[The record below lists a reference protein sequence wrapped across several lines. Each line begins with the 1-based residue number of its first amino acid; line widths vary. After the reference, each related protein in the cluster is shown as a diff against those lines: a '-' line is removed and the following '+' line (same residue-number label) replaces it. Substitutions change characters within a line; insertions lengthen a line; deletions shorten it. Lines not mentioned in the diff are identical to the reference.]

1 MSRSGGAHHPSST
14 VVPLAQ
20 RALAA
25 GVAGSLALASGAA
38 GAQATRWTAEVRT
51 TSSVTVTDNANLT
64 ASGERREDAVVE
76 LTPSVALRAEGG
88 RLRMAGA
95 FALQGLTYVNG
106 AGDSAIIPTGRLTA
120 NLEAIER
127 WFFLEGEVAASRGL
141 ANPLGPR
148 PEGAS
153 SVNRLSATSYRI
165 TPYIE
170 RALTDD
176 TRLRIASSNAWT
188 QTGGDVVVEDR
199 YTGRHTFLLER
210 DPRPL
215 GWALE
220 AERDEERLEGP
231 RPATPTVDLAR
242 ARLRYGFD
250 GQFAIGL
257 RGGVTRSD
265 IFVGESRSFVGGE
278 LLWRP
283 TERTRLEGFYERQPY
298 GGGWFGTFSHRSP
311 FVAWDIRS
319 SRSLTSFAQSQIELP
334 ATGDL
339 AGLLDAALRTRITD
353 PVERARAV
361 EDFISRRGLPRSL
374 TGPTTVISDG
384 LLIRTL
390 NAATVAFIGRR
401 NTLALTGFSQRDQ
414 SPAGAD
420 LVVSVA
426 APVALRQQGATL
438 LYGLRLTTLTSVS
451 AAATYTK
458 TQDDTGALSVGTP
471 LTVGADSRQQT
482 YRAQVDWLL
491 SLRTTGFAGVRH
503 QRFTSEGFEGWRE
516 NALFAGLAHRF

>member
-1 MSRSGGAHHPSST
+1 MSRKRRVCHPAA
-14 VVPLAQ
+14 VVAPLAQ
-20 RALAA
+20 RTLTTGIAAALTLAVGSAA
-25 GVAGSLALASGAA
+25 
-38 GAQATRWTAEVRT
+38 AQATRWSAEVRAT
-51 TSSVTVTDNANLT
+51 TGVTVTDNANLQA
-64 ASGERREDAVVE
+64 ASEQRDDVILDV
-76 LTPSVALRAEGG
+76 TPSIALRAEGG
-88 RLRMAGA
+88 RLRVAGS

-106 AGDSAIIPTGRLTA
+106 AGDSAIIPAGRLNA

-153 SVNRLSATSYRI
+153 SVNRLSTTNYRI
-165 TPYIE
+165 TPYVE
-170 RALTDD
+170 RVLIDD
-176 TRLRIASSNAWT
+176 TSLRIASSNAWT
-188 QTGGDVVVEDR
+188 RTGGDVAAEDR
-199 YTGRHTFLLER
+199 YTGRHSFLLQRE
-210 DPRPL
+210 PRPL
-215 GWALE
+215 GWAVE
-220 AERDEERLEGP
+220 AERDEERVEGP
-231 RPATPTVDLAR
+231 QPAVPTVDLVR

-257 RGGVTRSD
+257 RGGITRSD

-298 GGGWFGTFSHRSP
+298 GGSWLGTFSHRSP

-319 SRSLTSFAQSQIELP
+319 ARSLTSFAQSQVELP

-374 TGPTTVISDG
+374 TGPTSVFSDG

-390 NAATVAFIGRR
+390 NVATVAFIGRR

-451 AAATYTK
+451 AATTYTK
-458 TQDDTGALSVGTP
+458 TQDDAGTLSVGTP

-482 YRAQVDWLL
+482 YRAQVDCLL